1 MTDPL
6 LISETDG
13 HGVTTLTVNRPDVHN
28 AFNEELIAAL
38 TEAFH
43 QIAVDASV
51 RVVVLAAVGKS
62 FSAGA
67 DLNWMRE
74 MAGNDREGNVAGA
87 VRMAEM
93 LRALDCLPQPTVARV
108 HGAAF
113 AGGIGLIGACDIA
126 LASESAIF
134 AITEVRLGLIP
145 AVISPYVL
153 RAIGPRAARRYF
165 LTAER
170 FDAAEALR
178 LGLVHGVAKEGALDE
193 LVVEVT
199 SALRMGGPRAIAA
212 SKALVA
218 ELVDDVGEA
227 RMRHTAARI
236 ADIRAGE
243 EAREGMGSFLEKRRP
258 NWLRA

>member
-6 LISETDG
+6 LISDTDS

-38 TEAFH
+38 TDAFN
-43 QIAVDASV
+43 QIALDGSV

-67 DLNWMRE
+67 DLNWMKE
-74 MAGNDREGNVAGA
+74 MAGNDRAGNVAGA

-93 LRALDCLPQPTVARV
+93 LQALDCLPQPTVARV

-113 AGGIGLIGACDIA
+113 AGGLGLIGACDIA
-126 LASESAIF
+126 LAAESAVF
-134 AITEVRLGLIP
+134 AVTEVRLGLIP

-153 RAIGPRAARRYF
+153 RAMGQRAARRYF

-170 FDAAEALR
+170 FDAAKAHR
-178 LGLVHGVAKEGALDE
+178 LGLVHGVATDGALDE
-193 LVVEVT
+193 LVSEVT
-199 SALRMGGPRAIAA
+199 TALRMGGPRALAA

-218 ELVDDVGEA
+218 ELVDDVGDA
-227 RMRHTAARI
+227 RIQHAAARI

-243 EAREGMGSFLEKRRP
+243 EAREGMASFLEKRQP
-258 NWLRA
+258 NWQQA

>member
-74 MAGNDREGNVAGA
+74 MAGNDHEGNVAGA

-170 FDAAEALR
+170 FDAAEAIR

>member
-1 MTDPL
+1 MTDSL
-6 LISETDG
+6 LISKTDG
-13 HGVTTLTVNRPDVHN
+13 EGVTTLTVNRPDVHN
-28 AFNEELIAAL
+28 AFNEELIAVL

-74 MAGNDREGNVAGA
+74 MAGNNREGNVAGA

-145 AVISPYVL
+145 SVISPYVL

-165 LTAER
+165 LTGER
-170 FDAAEALR
+170 FDAEEAFR
-178 LGLVHGVAKEGALDE
+178 LGLVHAVAEERAFDE
-193 LVVEVT
+193 LVMEIT
-199 SALRMGGPRAIAA
+199 STLRMGGPRAIAG

-218 ELVDDVGEA
+218 ELVDDVGDA

-243 EAREGMGSFLEKRRP
+243 EAREGMESFLEKRRP
-258 NWLRA
+258 SWQQA

>member
-13 HGVTTLTVNRPDVHN
+13 KGVNTLTVNRSNVHN

-43 QIAVDASV
+43 QIAADASV

-74 MAGNDREGNVAGA
+74 MAGNDRDGNVAGA

-93 LRALDCLPQPTVARV
+93 LCALDCLPQPTVARV

-145 AVISPYVL
+145 SVISPYVL

-165 LTAER
+165 LTGER
-170 FDAAEALR
+170 FAAAEALR
-178 LGLVHGVAKEGALDE
+178 LGLVHAVAEEGALDE
-193 LVVEVT
+193 LVVEVA

-212 SKALVA
+212 SKTLVA
-218 ELVDDVGEA
+218 ELVDDVGDA

-243 EAREGMGSFLEKRRP
+243 EAREGMESFLEKRQP
-258 NWLRA
+258 NWQQS